1 METISLLLVIT
12 SAFIHAFWN
21 MLAKKGHD
29 TLSFLWLALTFSLGI
44 FTFFFFLLGYQHVSI
59 PSRGFIFIFFS
70 AALHAIYF
78 TFLGLVYDRGDLS
91 LVYPIARSAPIFVA
105 IWAIW
110 FLGESL
116 SLPGILGILIVVF
129 GAYIIGFPTLSIN
142 LFIPPITLL
151 KDRSYQLAWLTA
163 LITSFYSVNDKV
175 GVHYVPPFVYLFF
188 GNILMCFIGTPIVVM
203 RKKAIFFREW
213 TRNKTPIILGS
224 IMIPSSY
231 LLILYAMRISK
242 VSYIVA
248 IRHLSVVFGV
258 LLGSLILKEE
268 HGKVRFFASLC
279 IFAGVLL
286 IAYLG

>member
-1 METISLLLVIT
+1 LL
-12 SAFIHAFWN
+12 
-21 MLAKKGHD
+21 
-29 TLSFLWLALTFSLGI
+29 
-44 FTFFFFLLGYQHVSI
+44 
-59 PSRGFIFIFFS
+59 
-70 AALHAIYF
+70 
-78 TFLGLVYDRGDLS
+78 
-91 LVYPIARSAPIFVA
+91 
-105 IWAIW
+105 
-110 FLGESL
+110 
-116 SLPGILGILIVVF
+116 
-129 GAYIIGFPTLSIN
+129 
-142 LFIPPITLL
+142 IPPITLL

-163 LITSFYSVNDKV
+163 LIISLYSVNDKV

-188 GNILMCFIGTPIVVM
+188 GNILMCFIVTPIVVM

-231 LLILYAMRISK
+231 LLILSAMRISK

-248 IRHLSVVFGV
+248 IRHLSVVFAV
-258 LLGSLILKEE
+258 LLGSFILKEE